1 MNVSK
6 EGLDLIKRFEGLRL
20 RAYKCP
26 AGVWTIGYGH
36 TRNVTRNQRITEA
49 QADLFLEQDV
59 RWALD
64 TVKAAGVELTQNEL
78 DALVSFVYNV
88 GMAAFNR
95 STMRALLQAG
105 KPRDE
110 VAKEFLRWNKA
121 GGRVLSGLTARRL
134 AEQQLFM
141 RSN

>member
-1 MNVSK
+1 
-6 EGLDLIKRFEGLRL
+6 
-20 RAYKCP
+20 
-26 AGVWTIGYGH
+26 
-36 TRNVTRNQRITEA
+36 VTRNQRITEA